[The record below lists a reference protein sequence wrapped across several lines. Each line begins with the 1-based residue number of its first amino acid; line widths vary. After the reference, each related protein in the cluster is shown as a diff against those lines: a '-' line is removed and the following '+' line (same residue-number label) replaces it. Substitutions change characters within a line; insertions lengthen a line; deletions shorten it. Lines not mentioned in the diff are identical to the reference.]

1 MHSNIA
7 LKLYGMVKSGIIK
20 SNAMFWREFCDEEK
34 INNFDIDL
42 HYLDNELKEKK
53 ISLVCV
59 FDNGFPNIDL
69 YLKNSEKPFL
79 FAYKGNINL
88 LKNFDSNV
96 AVIGVLTPNEDI
108 EIREQK
114 IVKELASSNLTIV
127 SGLAKGCDTI
137 AHKTCLENNGKT
149 IAIIPTTF
157 DNIYPKENVT
167 LVDEIIKK
175 DGLVITEY
183 ITEPQNKF
191 ERIKRFVDRDRL
203 QAMFSKAIVLIASY
217 SQGNGDSGSRHA
229 MQKAK
234 EYTKL
239 RYIMFDTKTDN
250 DKQIFELNKQQIKD
264 GAIILTNK
272 TIKELTIQWF
282 MLLI

>member
-7 LKLYGMVKSGIIK
+7 LKLCGMVKSGIIK

-34 INNFDIDL
+34 IKSYDVDL
-42 HYLDNELKEKK
+42 QNLEKELKEKN
-53 ISLVCV
+53 ISLVCI
-59 FDNGFPNIDL
+59 FDNDFPQIEHN
-69 YLKNSEKPFL
+69 LKISEKPFL

-88 LKNFDSNV
+88 LKNFDNNV
-96 AVIGVLTPNEDI
+96 AVVGVLTPNEDI

-114 IVKELASSNLTIV
+114 IINELVQNNLTIV
-127 SGLAKGCDTI
+127 SGFAKGCDTI

-149 IAIIPTTF
+149 IAILPTTF

-167 LVDEIIKK
+167 LVEEIIKK

-191 ERIKRFVDRDRL
+191 ERIKRFIDRDRL
-203 QAMFSKAIVLIASY
+203 QAMFSKVVVLIASY

-239 RYIMFDTKTDN
+239 RYVMFDTKTDN
-250 DKQIFELNKQQIKD
+250 DKQIFELNKQQIEA

-272 TIKELTIQWF
+272 TIRELTK
-282 MLLI
+282 

>member
-7 LKLYGMVKSGIIK
+7 LKLYGMIKSGIIK
-20 SNAMFWREFCDEEK
+20 SNAMFWREFFKQDK
-34 INNFDIDL
+34 IESINIELQDVG
-42 HYLDNELKEKK
+42 NELKEKN
-53 ISLVCV
+53 IGLVCV
-59 FDNGFPNIDL
+59 FDNDFPNINL
-69 YLKNSEKPFL
+69 NLKNSEKPFL

-88 LKNFDSNV
+88 LKNIDSNV
-96 AVIGVLTPNEDI
+96 AIIGVLTPTKDI
-108 EIREQK
+108 EVREQK
-114 IVKELASSNLTIV
+114 IVKEVAKNNLTII

-149 IAIIPTTF
+149 IAILPTTF

-167 LVDEIIKK
+167 LVEEIIKK

-191 ERIKRFVDRDRL
+191 ERIKRFIDRDRL
-203 QAMFSKAIVLIASY
+203 QAMFSKAVVLIASY
-217 SQGNGDSGSRHA
+217 TQGNGDCGSRHA

-234 EYTKL
+234 EYEKT
-239 RYIMFDTKTDN
+239 RFVMFDESVDN
-250 DKQIFELNKQQIKD
+250 NNPIFELNKQQIED

-272 TIKELTIQWF
+272 TIKEITK
-282 MLLI
+282 

>member
-7 LKLYGMVKSGIIK
+7 LKLYGMVKGGIIK
-20 SNAMFWREFCDEEK
+20 SNAMFWREFFNQDK
-34 INNFDIDL
+34 IESINIELQDVE
-42 HYLDNELKEKK
+42 NELQEKN
-53 ISLVCV
+53 IGLVCV
-59 FDNGFPNIDL
+59 FDNDIPNINL
-69 YLKNSEKPFL
+69 NLKNSEKPFL
-79 FAYKGNINL
+79 LAYKGNIEL
-88 LKNFDSNV
+88 LKNFNNKV
-96 AVIGVLTPNEDI
+96 AVIGVLTPTNDI
-108 EIREQK
+108 ELREQK
-114 IVKELASSNLTIV
+114 IVNELVQNNSTIV

-149 IAIIPTTF
+149 IAILPTTF

-167 LVDEIIKK
+167 LVEEIIKK

-234 EYTKL
+234 EYEKT
-239 RYIMFDTKTDN
+239 RFVMFDERVDN
-250 DKQIFELNKQQIKD
+250 NNPIFELNKQQIKD

-272 TIKELTIQWF
+272 TIKEITK
-282 MLLI
+282 

>member
-7 LKLYGMVKSGIIK
+7 LKLYGMIKSGIIK
-20 SNAMFWREFCDEEK
+20 SNAMFWREFFNQDK
-34 INNFDIDL
+34 IESINIELQDVE
-42 HYLDNELKEKK
+42 NELQEKN
-53 ISLVCV
+53 IGLVCV
-59 FDNGFPNIDL
+59 FDNDFPNINL
-69 YLKNSEKPFL
+69 NLKNSEKPFL

-88 LKNFDSNV
+88 LKNIDSNV
-96 AVIGVLTPNEDI
+96 AIIGVLTPTKDI
-108 EIREQK
+108 EVREQK
-114 IVKELASSNLTIV
+114 IVKEVAKNNLTIV

-149 IAIIPTTF
+149 IAILPTTF

-167 LVDEIIKK
+167 LVEEIIKK

-191 ERIKRFVDRDRL
+191 ERIKRFIDRDRL
-203 QAMFSKAIVLIASY
+203 QAIFSKAVVLIASY

-234 EYTKL
+234 EYTKM
-239 RYIMFDTKTDN
+239 RYVMFDTKTDN

-272 TIKELTIQWF
+272 TIRELTK
-282 MLLI
+282 